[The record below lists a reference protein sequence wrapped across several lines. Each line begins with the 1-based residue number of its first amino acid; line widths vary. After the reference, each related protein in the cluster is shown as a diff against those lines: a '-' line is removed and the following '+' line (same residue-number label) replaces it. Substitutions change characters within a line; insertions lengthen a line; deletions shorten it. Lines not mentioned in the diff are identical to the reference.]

1 MTCSY
6 GQAIIGSMDK
16 QDLIKELTSARAEL
30 LGAIDGLTADQM
42 LIPGAVG
49 IWSVKDVFAHLVAW
63 ESELVTALN
72 NISKRHTPYI
82 VLIEDIDEW
91 NEDQYH
97 ANAPRPLDAVWADLD
112 SVHKMV
118 IRMVEDLDDKTLF
131 DNRSFPWM
139 EGEPLV
145 YLIEE
150 NAYLHEREHAQEIRD
165 WRSREG
171 L

>member
-1 MTCSY
+1 
-6 GQAIIGSMDK
+6 MDK
-16 QDLIKELTSARAEL
+16 QDLLGELTSARAEL
-30 LGAIDGLTADQM
+30 LDAIDGLAPDQM
-42 LIPGAVG
+42 VIPGAVG
-49 IWSVKDVFAHLVAW
+49 IWSVKDVLAHLVAW

-72 NISKRHTPYI
+72 NVSKHHPPHI

-91 NEDQYH
+91 NEEQYH
-97 ANAPRPLDAVWADLD
+97 ANAPRPLEAVQVDLE

-118 IRMVEDLDDKTLF
+118 LRMVEGLDKKTLF

>member
-1 MTCSY
+1 
-6 GQAIIGSMDK
+6 MDK
-16 QDLIKELTSARAEL
+16 QDLINELTSARAEL
-30 LGAIDGLTADQM
+30 LDAIDGLAADQM

-72 NISKRHTPYI
+72 NMSKRHTPHI

-97 ANAPRPLDAVWADLD
+97 ANAPRPLDAVRADLD